1 MIHLPR
7 PFIPN
12 LRQVKARVIC
22 LLVVMVAMVSS
33 GCVSPK
39 VDHNVSEGTETA
51 QDEYVLPYPMNEVCE
66 DAHYEPICFGES
78 ERDCFYNA
86 AFVSEEAFCEH
97 YAYRCFYDIAAFE
110 EQFSRCDETEFSY
123 SDCAWLRRT
132 GCGLVSYVE
141 PTDESTSFSI
151 YFDADSQL
159 FRGLRVGED
168 TAFWCD
174 RNSLLVGDFEL
185 FETGLL
191 NLCNTIEET
200 FCCRQ

>member
-1 MIHLPR
+1 MSLKILFRLWALPIFSVWMMFNAGCASQGANDE
-7 PFIPN
+7 PSDN
-12 LRQVKARVIC
+12 LSAGQEEDSLA
-22 LLVVMVAMVSS
+22 
-33 GCVSPK
+33 
-39 VDHNVSEGTETA
+39 
-51 QDEYVLPYPMNEVCE
+51 YPMNEVCE
-66 DAHYEPICFGES
+66 DAYYEPICFGEN

-110 EQFSRCDETEFSY
+110 GQFSRCDETEFSY
-123 SDCAWLRRT
+123 SECAWRRRT

-174 RNSLLVGDFEL
+174 RYSLLVGDFEV

-191 NLCNTIEET
+191 HHCNTIEET